1 MCENQYCHA
10 LTNVF
15 LDFLNSNGFVQS
27 VDSPTR
33 NHSILDIF
41 CTNRPSLVTCC
52 QILPGIS
59 DHEAVLVKTL
69 TVLEHPKPTKRKI
82 YLWNRVDFVL
92 FRNVIQSKVNGLL
105 SDLSLATDID
115 TLWLILKNLI
125 HSTIDELVPFRLTSS
140 SLHQPWI
147 TNSLKRLCRIKQR
160 KYNIARYYNTQKHW
174 EGFKAFKKQVQSKC
188 KQAHLQYV
196 CRICDDNKK
205 FWKYIK
211 HKRMDHC
218 GIASLKHGT
227 EVVCEGHEKANILN
241 EYFSGVFTREDDN
254 VPTSLPAF
262 YPCVCDPV
270 ITLDGVVKLLQDFK
284 I

>member
-1 MCENQYCHA
+1 MHA

-92 FRNVIQSKVNGLL
+92 FRNAIQSKVNGLL
-105 SDLSLATDID
+105 SDLSLAT
-115 TLWLILKNLI
+115 
-125 HSTIDELVPFRLTSS
+125 
-140 SLHQPWI
+140 
-147 TNSLKRLCRIKQR
+147 
-160 KYNIARYYNTQKHW
+160 A
-174 EGFKAFKKQVQSKC
+174 
-188 KQAHLQYV
+188 
-196 CRICDDNKK
+196 
-205 FWKYIK
+205 
-211 HKRMDHC
+211 
-218 GIASLKHGT
+218 
-227 EVVCEGHEKANILN
+227 
-241 EYFSGVFTREDDN
+241 
-254 VPTSLPAF
+254 
-262 YPCVCDPV
+262 
-270 ITLDGVVKLLQDFK
+270 
-284 I
+284 